1 MPAWQT
7 HAALTVAVLADDNA
21 APDELPPVQGLPMG
35 SADASLLLQTH
46 GLHADA
52 DAEAGALRAAGL
64 LLPALHA
71 ARSPPPTWRSAQ
83 LVGCPDRG
91 PVCSPIPGVEAGRAT
106 LVAGEAQ
113 HALSLSPVV
122 RDILGC
128 VAHTDVVFM
137 QALSMQRPAFA
148 EAAQAQAESR
158 AAQVAARVA
167 EEEERLAAPLEGP
180 TSDDLSLVQ
189 GRAKRNVGGG
199 PDDAVFMPRPP
210 MKTR

>member
-21 APDELPPVQGLPMG
+21 APDELPPVLGVPMG

-46 GLHADA
+46 GLHGDA
-52 DAEAGALRAAGL
+52 DAGALRAAGL
-64 LLPALHA
+64 LLPTLHV
-71 ARSPPPTWRSAQ
+71 SKSPTWRPAQ

-91 PVCSPIPGVEAGRAT
+91 PVCSPIPGVEAGRAA
-106 LVAGEAQ
+106 LVAGDAQ
-113 HALSLSPVV
+113 NALVLSPVI

-128 VAHTDVVFM
+128 VTHTDVVLM

-148 EAAQAQAESR
+148 EAAKAQAESR
-158 AAQVAARVA
+158 ASEA
-167 EEEERLAAPLEGP
+167 EAWTAGEEERRAAPRQGP
-180 TSDDLSLVQ
+180 TSDDMSLVQ
-189 GRAKRNVGGG
+189 GRARRNVGGG